1 MQLKPKPLG
10 GDQIVSHDF
19 PESDW
24 KIFRELRELALE
36 RFCKR
41 VLDQIEPLRLNASR
55 SHHERYLDVSRFLQE
70 RDEELGRAF
79 NDPRRSQMIFQL
91 GAMYADGL
99 LEPNELARFSERTR
113 ATVALLAKE
122 LAR

>member
-1 MQLKPKPLG
+1 LG

-24 KIFRELRELALE
+24 KIFRQLRELALE
-36 RFCKR
+36 RFCER
-41 VLDQIEPLRLNASR
+41 VLDEIESLRLNASR
-55 SHHERYLDVSRFLQE
+55 NYHERYLDVFRFLQE
-70 RDEELGRAF
+70 RDEKLGRAF

-91 GAMYADGL
+91 AAMHADGL
-99 LEPNELARFSERTR
+99 LEPNELARFSPRTR
-113 ATVALLAKE
+113 ATVELLAKE